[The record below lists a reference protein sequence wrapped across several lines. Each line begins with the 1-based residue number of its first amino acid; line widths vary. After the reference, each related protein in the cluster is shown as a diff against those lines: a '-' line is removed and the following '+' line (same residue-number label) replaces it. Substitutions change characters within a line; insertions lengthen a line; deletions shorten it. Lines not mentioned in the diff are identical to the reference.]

1 MRLRHMLPIPLLL
14 LGALVAPACSSDDS
28 SDTASGSSNER
39 ESGADTGDTGD
50 TGDSG
55 DSGSN
60 PDEVPGLDDLT
71 ESIPGLD
78 DMGDCI
84 TQATAFSSLY
94 LEALGGEDGARDA
107 QKKAEELKSVLPE
120 DLHDDIEVI
129 SNAIG
134 EVAEEGLLSG
144 SDALESKEY
153 KAAEQAIQKYFEKE
167 CGSGG

>member
-94 LEALGGEDGARDA
+94 LEALGGEDGR
-107 QKKAEELKSVLPE
+107 KGCS
-120 DLHDDIEVI
+120 
-129 SNAIG
+129 
-134 EVAEEGLLSG
+134 EEGRKS
-144 SDALESKEY
+144 SSRCFPRTSMTTSK
-153 KAAEQAIQKYFEKE
+153 
-167 CGSGG
+167 